1 MTTTPLDLALLHR
14 LLGVPEHE
22 GTYRLVRR
30 AHHVSDTLSQLVVSL
45 AVAEGAEA
53 GSGSRDELRRA
64 RARAARY
71 AELHAAVAASVAVRV
86 VKGPSLAGHY
96 PPGAVRPVGDLD
108 LVVTG
113 EAQLWQVARILC
125 EQGGEVAELT
135 LLRHDE
141 RTHTVLAVRW
151 PSPDPLMDEDLRVEL
166 STAAFTGDLGAVP
179 VRPELPADPLLA
191 DLLSVAEERFQ
202 RDFHGKDAV
211 DLLVLLST
219 GQLDTKAVVAAAEAF
234 HLAPELSAL
243 VELLSVNADHP
254 QLEPLTAAL
263 AVPAAAET
271 TRRDDF
277 RPDGQQP
284 KGVVARLAAS
294 LPVWGMP
301 LSTQPRDQEQSRLQE
316 YAGAL
321 VARTP
326 LGDFLLA
333 AGELVDPDQYAAVL
347 AALADEE
354 AP

>member
-1 MTTTPLDLALLHR
+1 MPTTSLTPCRNSWYPLPSPKA
-14 LLGVPEHE
+14 PK
-22 GTYRLVRR
+22 
-30 AHHVSDTLSQLVVSL
+30 
-45 AVAEGAEA
+45 A

-64 RARAARY
+64 RARAGRY
-71 AELHAAVAASVAVRV
+71 AELHAAVAAVPVRV

-96 PPGAVRPVGDLD
+96 PPGAIRPVGDLD

-113 EAQLWQVARILC
+113 EAQLWQAARILC
-125 EQGGEVAELT
+125 EQGGELAELT

-141 RTHTVLAVRW
+141 RTHTVLAVLW
-151 PSPDPLMDEDLRVEL
+151 PSPDPLMDEELRVEL

-202 RDFHGKDAV
+202 RDFHAKDAV
-211 DLLVLLST
+211 DLLVLLSH
-219 GQLDTKAVVAAAEAF
+219 LDTKAVVAAAEAF

-243 VELLSVNADHP
+243 AELLRANAGHP

-271 TRRDDF
+271 TRRDEF
-277 RPDGQQP
+277 GPGGQQP
-284 KGVVARLAAS
+284 EGVVARLAAS

-301 LSTQPRDQEQSRLQE
+301 LPTRPPGQDQFRLQE

-326 LGDFLLA
+326 LGDFLLTD
-333 AGELVDPDQYAAVL
+333 GELVDPGQHAAVL
-347 AALADEE
+347 AALADQE
-354 AP
+354 AS